1 MLSAFLIFIQIW
13 EVQYKFNL
21 FSLQDRPIEDIVLQK
36 ALIFVDPFAEADEQ
50 VRNFKLKL
58 IFS

>member
-1 MLSAFLIFIQIW
+1 LNQIW
-13 EVQYKFNL
+13 EVQSKFNL

-50 VRNFKLKL
+50 VCNFKLKF